1 MNISLN
7 LTLLLKHL
15 QPDSDATYR
24 LVGLFCNNAT
34 VAALLYAAVACLH
47 VEFALHNHNSF
58 WS

>member
-34 VAALLYAAVACLH
+34 VAALLYAAVPC
-47 VEFALHNHNSF
+47 
-58 WS
+58 